1 MKTHL
6 LNNWTVE
13 IRDFNIK
20 KATKEDAQKIAEL
33 VLENL
38 VVVIRNQELSP
49 SDELRFCKFIG
60 EVQSTQSD
68 RVKDLTVENGIL
80 RVTGEKNQNNEEGLF
95 GHTSAL
101 DWHANQASNY
111 ERKPLIWL
119 NGVQGTNG
127 SITSWINNIE
137 SYKSLPVNLKQEIQD
152 IKITLGYKTGSYSSS
167 TFFKEHHATDRP
179 FDLVHTNKAGKTG
192 LYFPFLQIFGM
203 KGVDDDKFQYLLEKL
218 KNHVLQDEFRYDHY
232 WQDGDVVISEQWL
245 SIHKRWPFEYM
256 DKRLLHR
263 IAFDYNKI
271 YG

>member
-1 MKTHL
+1 MEIRL
-6 LNNWTVE
+6 LNNWAIE
-13 IRDFNIK
+13 LIDFDIK
-20 KATKEDAQKIAEL
+20 KATKQDAQKIAEH
-33 VLENL
+33 VLENM

-49 SDELRFCKFIG
+49 TDELRFCKFIG
-60 EVQSTQSD
+60 EVQNTQSD
-68 RVKDLTVENGIL
+68 RVKDLTIENGIL

-119 NGVQGTNG
+119 YSTQGSEG
-127 SITSWINNIE
+127 SVTSWINNIE
-137 SYKSLPVNLKQEIQD
+137 SYKSLPEDLKEEIQD
-152 IKITLGYKTGSYSSS
+152 IQITLGYKTGSYSSS

-179 FDLVHTNKAGKTG
+179 FNLVHTNQAGKTG

-203 KGVDDDKFQYLLEKL
+203 KEVEEDRFKYLLEKL
-218 KNHVLQDEFRYDHY
+218 KNHVLQNEFRYDHY

-245 SIHKRWPFEYM
+245 SVHKRWAFEDM
-256 DKRLLHR
+256 DRRLLHR
-263 IAFDYNKI
+263 IAFDYSKI